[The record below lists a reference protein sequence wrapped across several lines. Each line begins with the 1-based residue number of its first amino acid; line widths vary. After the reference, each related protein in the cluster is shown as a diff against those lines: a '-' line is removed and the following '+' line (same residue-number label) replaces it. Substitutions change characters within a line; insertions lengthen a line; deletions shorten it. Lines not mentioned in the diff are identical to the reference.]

1 MSDKKVFP
9 KTMQAVFL
17 EKPGGRLIVRE
28 VKTPEPGPNEV
39 LIKMS
44 AAPIN
49 PSDLAQIRNAGT
61 EYDVSTLIPGLEG
74 SGTVVAAGKGIL
86 PRLWLGKRVAC
97 SNEYHTSGTWA
108 EYMVTGAAKCFPL
121 GRKVSDEQGS
131 MSLVNPLTALAFLE
145 IAKQNRHRAI
155 INNAAASAL
164 GRMVELLG
172 IKNGIP
178 VINIVRNQKQADLLR
193 KSGSKYIL
201 DSSAPSFIKDLGSLS
216 HDLGATLL
224 FDSVCSRQLE
234 LICDTL
240 PVGSSIVI
248 YGNLSGEEQIFLKP
262 RTLIANNINISG
274 YYLGARAKENGLFR
288 NMMNLRKVSALMS
301 SDLKINIQGRFPLS
315 DIQEAVDTYLANMS
329 AGKVLLIHT

>member
-97 SNEYHTSGTWA
+97 SN
-108 EYMVTGAAKCFPL
+108 
-121 GRKVSDEQGS
+121 
-131 MSLVNPLTALAFLE
+131 
-145 IAKQNRHRAI
+145 
-155 INNAAASAL
+155 
-164 GRMVELLG
+164 
-172 IKNGIP
+172 
-178 VINIVRNQKQADLLR
+178 DL
-193 KSGSKYIL
+193 
-201 DSSAPSFIKDLGSLS
+201 PF
-216 HDLGATLL
+216 
-224 FDSVCSRQLE
+224 
-234 LICDTL
+234 
-240 PVGSSIVI
+240 
-248 YGNLSGEEQIFLKP
+248 
-262 RTLIANNINISG
+262 
-274 YYLGARAKENGLFR
+274 
-288 NMMNLRKVSALMS
+288 
-301 SDLKINIQGRFPLS
+301 
-315 DIQEAVDTYLANMS
+315 
-329 AGKVLLIHT
+329 